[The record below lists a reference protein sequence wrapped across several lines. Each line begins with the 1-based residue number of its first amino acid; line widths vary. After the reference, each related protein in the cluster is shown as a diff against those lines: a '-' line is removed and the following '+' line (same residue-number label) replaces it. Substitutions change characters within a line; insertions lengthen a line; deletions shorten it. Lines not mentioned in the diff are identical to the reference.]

1 MSAVKIVLFWLQT
14 SYCILLTATAL
25 YVTEL
30 NSNFFLFIQDRSSWG
45 PPSVRLTNRHQES
58 TSTRSIRTKS
68 ARGHHTTQ
76 SEKLSFRNI
85 FIIYYNELQTFL
97 YKIQKK
103 ISESWY
109 QQEYDRR
116 KVGSPGCSRL
126 ISFHLLENKLKGIIT
141 TSNVNTSGGW
151 NPRFRI
157 ILVDIGPFRE
167 LCSIGQLLSYF
178 HFSILTKKWI
188 FKEKFQNI
196 ILCKYWRR
204 RWWLRSMK
212 LPTLLL

>member
-14 SYCILLTATAL
+14 SYCILLTATAW
-25 YVTEL
+25 YVTER

-126 ISFHLLENKLKGIIT
+126 ISFHLLENKLKGIIK
-141 TSNVNTSGGW
+141 TSNVKMSECW
-151 NPRFRI
+151 NRRFRI
-157 ILVDIGPFRE
+157 ILREIGPFRE
-167 LCSIGQLLSYF
+167 LCSIGPLLADF
-178 HFSILTKKWI
+178 HFSIHFDQKI
-188 FKEKFQNI
+188 KF
-196 ILCKYWRR
+196 
-204 RWWLRSMK
+204 
-212 LPTLLL
+212 